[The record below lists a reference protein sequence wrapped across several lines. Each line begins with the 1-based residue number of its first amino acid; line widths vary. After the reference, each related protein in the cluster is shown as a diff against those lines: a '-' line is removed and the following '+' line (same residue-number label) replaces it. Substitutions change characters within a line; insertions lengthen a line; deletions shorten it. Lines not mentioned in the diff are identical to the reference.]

1 MKIGGKKTKNQG
13 YKTESTVQFTAEKI
27 IENAFNL
34 RATDIHIEPHE
45 DFTLVR
51 FRIHGTLKNFQKLP
65 QNYAKKL
72 AKHFKFIGNLD
83 FSEKNFMQ
91 TASIKHG
98 KARIRISIT
107 PTFLG
112 EKITLR
118 LLSTKSRI
126 RTLQEVG
133 LWGDNLR
140 LVRQAL
146 NQPHGIIFTIGQGKN
161 NTNFALLNEVLSDDK
176 NIVTVENHIEKSIP
190 KINQTEVKSR
200 IGVDYYIAAKA
211 ALSQNPDIILID
223 NLQDLKTA
231 NLIFEASRS
240 KLIIASLPVK
250 KSSEVIPYL
259 EFLGI
264 PSFMIATNIL
274 AIINQTL
281 IRTVSQNAIE
291 FRKINKTESKVLLNE
306 FNTTINTIHN
316 LEKLAQ
322 KEFKNKKIHSS
333 AESILE
339 ISQVR
344 EGLEES
350 GYIGV
355 TGIFEVISLI
365 NNKLGNELQNLIIH
379 SASPVEIEDL
389 LKGNN
394 FPTIKID
401 GLIKSLQGQT
411 SLKEIMRRTGY

>member
-1 MKIGGKKTKNQG
+1 MKIGGKKIKNQG
-13 YKTESTVQFTAEKI
+13 YETELTVQFTAEKI

-65 QNYAKKL
+65 QKYAKKL

-91 TASIKHG
+91 TASIKYG
-98 KARIRISIT
+98 KARIRISIV

-112 EKITLR
+112 EKTTLR
-118 LLSTKSRI
+118 LLSTKSRV
-126 RTLQEVG
+126 RTLQEIG

-161 NTNFALLNEVLSDDK
+161 NTNFALLNELLSDEK
-176 NIVTVENHIEKSIP
+176 NVVTVANHIEKSIP
-190 KINQTEVKSR
+190 KINQTEVKPR
-200 IGVDYYIAAKA
+200 LGVDYYIATKA

-223 NLQDLKTA
+223 NLQDAKTA
-231 NLIFEASRS
+231 NLIFEASRN
-240 KLIIASLPVK
+240 KLIITSLPVK
-250 KSSEVIPYL
+250 KTSEVIPYL

-274 AIINQTL
+274 AIISQTL
-281 IRTVSQNAIE
+281 IRTTSQNTIE

-306 FNTTINTIHN
+306 FNTDINLIHN

-322 KEFKNKKIHSS
+322 KEFQNKKIHSS
-333 AESILE
+333 SETILE
-339 ISQVR
+339 IPQIKN
-344 EGLEES
+344 EFIDS
-350 GYIGV
+350 GFTGA
-355 TGIFEVISLI
+355 TGIFEVVSLI
-365 NNKLGNELQNLIIH
+365 NNKLGKELQSLIIY
-379 SASPVEIEDL
+379 SPSPADIEEL
-389 LKGNN
+389 LKNNN
-394 FPTIKID
+394 FPTMRVD
-401 GLIKSLQGQT
+401 GLVKSLQGQT
-411 SLKEIMRRTGY
+411 SLKEIMRQTGY